1 MDIATKLRR
10 RWDALGNRCRR
21 ALLGAAGLVAIA
33 LGIII
38 YDRATAWLPR
48 LVLDAPG
55 DNIPLAFAPDSVTLA
70 TENEGRVKLW
80 DTRDGRLVKTLEN
93 PSGRTIF
100 HGRFTPDGKT
110 FLAITYAPG
119 ANPIVVHVDILDV
132 ESGKSRASVAT
143 KFGGFHGLAVTEQGR
158 VARVLVGDNTP
169 ARQVVD
175 IDLASGRVLKDRT
188 IDPPPPNPAPGGLG
202 PMSPDGR
209 FAASVLALASS
220 TNPSKT
226 EMILIWDLDSDRE
239 ATRLPLPANTNLW
252 RVAFVP
258 GGRSLMS
265 ARTDGGLERL
275 DLTADLRPMP
285 PPRELGRHH
294 GNYLPYEL
302 VFSADGGR
310 LASGG
315 VWRGGPGLSLEYLRV
330 LGVWLTGRRNYE
342 PPYELLI
349 FNTVGGPPIGR
360 LVNEGRAVFSPDG
373 RSMATI
379 MTDGPEGVAVIRDLP
394 GK

>member
-1 MDIATKLRR
+1 MSIETKLRR
-10 RWDALGNRCRR
+10 HRDALGKQPRR
-21 ALLGAAGLVAIA
+21 VLIGAAGLVAIV

-38 YDRATAWLPR
+38 YDKATAWSPR

-70 TENEGRVKLW
+70 TENQGRVKLW

-132 ESGKSRASVAT
+132 ESGKSRGSVAT
-143 KFGGFHGLAVTEQGR
+143 KFGGFHGLAINEQGR

-169 ARQVVD
+169 AHQVVD
-175 IDLASGRVLKDRT
+175 IDLATAHVLKDRT
-188 IDPPPPNPAPGGLG
+188 IEPPPTRPKSGLG

-209 FAASVLALASS
+209 FAVSVLDPPS
-220 TNPSKT
+220 TDPSKT
-226 EMILIWDLDSDRE
+226 DTILIWDLDDDRE
-239 ATRLPLPANTNLW
+239 VTRLPLPADTNLW
-252 RVAFVP
+252 RVAFIP
-258 GGRSLMS
+258 GARSLML
-265 ARTDGGLERL
+265 ARDDGTIERL
-275 DLTADLRPMP
+275 DLTADLRPIP
-285 PPRELGRHH
+285 PPREFGRHSR
-294 GNYLPYEL
+294 NYLPYEL
-302 VFSADGGR
+302 VFSTDGGR

-315 VWRGGPGLSLEYLRV
+315 IWRGGPGLSLEYLRV

-349 FNTVGGPPIGR
+349 LNSAGGPPIGR
-360 LVNEGRAVFSPDG
+360 LTGEGRAVFSPDG

-379 MTDGPEGVAVIRDLP
+379 VTDGPEGVTVIRDLP